1 MMYYFDTSM
10 ERDAPKVSYPM
21 PTQDCNLMDPMAN
34 YPHDSIG
41 KTNVTLLMDGYNA
54 CWDMIEDI
62 PLRFYEFVFIQI
74 V

>member
-1 MMYYFDTSM
+1 
-10 ERDAPKVSYPM
+10 
-21 PTQDCNLMDPMAN
+21 MDPMAN

-62 PLRFYEFVFIQI
+62 PLRFYEFVFI
-74 V
+74 